1 MVARRHGAV
10 CVCLRHSNPTRRTQ
24 QLVLPLAPLG
34 QLGRAHGISTQ
45 VQKHLS
51 ALAEAPAGK
60 GAGSVCDTL
69 AVSKELPAQRLA

>member
-1 MVARRHGAV
+1 MVTRRHGAV

-45 VQKHLS
+45 AQKHLG
-51 ALAEAPAGK
+51 ALAEARAGK
-60 GAGSVCDTL
+60 VTR
-69 AVSKELPAQRLA
+69 AVRNARAVGK